1 MRPVILAFSYR
12 RAVEIAKRL
21 GLTTFNGFDY
31 TQDAYLLRGRSRGQV
46 VYVEEDWSKS
56 KPSSTVF
63 DVTEILKSRELRISY
78 VNLDGPFKVLAPFTT
93 DQMISINDYQLHGP
107 FHSYTCK
114 NNSRHLLMAYANG
127 LSCDFCSYIQDWVW
141 DWTANGHWRKM

>member
-1 MRPVILAFSYR
+1 MAVNYA
-12 RAVEIAKRL
+12 RAIQIAKRL
-21 GLTTFNGFDY
+21 GLTTFTDFDY
-31 TQDAYLLRGRSRGQV
+31 SKDAFMLRGRRQGQV
-46 VYVEEDWSKS
+46 VYIEDDCLSGKAF
-56 KPSSTVF
+56 STVV
-63 DVTEILKSRELRISY
+63 DVVEILNSIEAKISY

-93 DQMISINDYQLHGP
+93 NQMISINDYQLRGP

-127 LSCDFCSYIQDWVW
+127 LSCDFCSYSQDWVW